1 MTIVE
6 TLSRIAE
13 PWARAYGDSKLLMN
27 GVMFGHV
34 GGFLVA
40 GGLAIAADRVVIR
53 AARANADVR
62 RVHLSEFHAV
72 HAPVL
77 IGLAVTFATGLLL
90 FLADVETF
98 ATAPVF
104 WIKMGFLALLLVNG
118 SGLRKSAHRLG
129 TGEAPDRDWQALRRS
144 AAASTLLWLV
154 AVLTG
159 VMLVN
164 L

>member
-1 MTIVE
+1 MTIFE
-6 TLSRIAE
+6 TLARLAS
-13 PWARAYGDSKLLMN
+13 PWASAYGDSKLLRN

-34 GGFLVA
+34 GGFLIA
-40 GGLAIAADRVVIR
+40 GGLAIASDRAVIR
-53 AARANADVR
+53 ASRAAPDARS
-62 RVHLSEFHAV
+62 VHLSEFHSV
-72 HAPVL
+72 HTPVL
-77 IGLAVTFATGLLL
+77 VGLAVTFVTGLLL

-104 WIKMGFLALLLVNG
+104 WIKMGFLALLLANG
-118 SGLRKSAHRLG
+118 AGLRKAAHRLDAG
-129 TGEAPDRDWQALRRS
+129 DAPDRAWQALRRS

>member
-6 TLSRIAE
+6 TLVRLAE
-13 PWARAYGDSKLLMN
+13 PWASAYGDSKLLMN

-40 GGLAIAADRVVIR
+40 GGLAIAADRAVIR
-53 AARANADVR
+53 ATRASADAR
-62 RVHLSEFHAV
+62 RVHLSEFHDV

-104 WIKMGFLALLLVNG
+104 WIKMGFLALLLANG
-118 SGLRKSAHRLG
+118 SGLRKAAHRLD
-129 TGEAPDRDWQALRRS
+129 TGEAADRDWQALRRS
-144 AAASTLLWLV
+144 AAASTLLWFV

>member
-1 MTIVE
+1 MTLVE
-6 TLSRIAE
+6 TLVRIAE
-13 PWARAYGDSKLLMN
+13 PWATAYGNSKWLMN

-34 GGFLVA
+34 GGFLAA
-40 GGLAIAADRVVIR
+40 GGLAIAADRAMIR
-53 AARANADVR
+53 AARAGADAR

-77 IGLAVTFATGLLL
+77 LALAVTFATGVLL

-104 WIKMGFLALLLVNG
+104 WVKMGFLALLLVNG
-118 SGLRKSAHRLG
+118 SGLRKAARRLDPSG
-129 TGEAPDRDWQALRRS
+129 APDRDWQALRRS
-144 AAASTLLWLV
+144 AAASTLLWMV

>member
-6 TLSRIAE
+6 ALAHFAE
-13 PWARAYGDSKLLMN
+13 PWASAYGNSKLLMN

-34 GGFLVA
+34 GGFLIA
-40 GGLAIAADRVVIR
+40 GGLAIAADRAVIR
-53 AARANADVR
+53 ATSAGPDAR

-77 IGLAVTFATGLLL
+77 VGLAVTFATGLLL

-104 WIKMGFLALLLVNG
+104 WIKMGFLALLLLTG
-118 SGLRKSAHRLG
+118 SGLRKAAHRLDA
-129 TGEAPDRDWQALRRS
+129 GEAPDREWQALRRS

>member
-1 MTIVE
+1 MTILE
-6 TLSRIAE
+6 TLARIAE
-13 PWARAYGDSKLLMN
+13 PWASAYGDSKLLMN

-53 AARANADVR
+53 AARANADAR

-104 WIKMGFLALLLVNG
+104 WIKMGSLVLLLVNG
-118 SGLRKSAHRLG
+118 SGLRKTARRLD

>member
-6 TLSRIAE
+6 SIARIAE
-13 PWARAYGDSKLLMN
+13 PWAAAYGDSKLLMN
-27 GVMFGHV
+27 GVMFSHI
-34 GGFLVA
+34 GGFLLA
-40 GGLAIAADRVVIR
+40 GGLALAADRTVFRV
-53 AARANADVR
+53 AVSDTDARR
-62 RVHLSEFHAV
+62 MHLAELNAV

-77 IGLAVTFATGLLL
+77 IGLGVAFLSGILL
-90 FLADVETF
+90 FLTDVETF

-104 WIKMGFLALLLVNG
+104 WVKMGFLVLLLGNG
-118 SGLRKSAHRLG
+118 AALRKTGHRLAAG
-129 TGEAPDRDWQALRRS
+129 QVSERTWQALRRS
-144 AAASTLLWLV
+144 AAASSLLWLV

>member
-1 MTIVE
+1 MTLVE
-6 TLSRIAE
+6 ILAHIAE
-13 PWARAYGDSKLLMN
+13 PWATAYDNSKLLMN

-34 GGFLVA
+34 GGFLIA

-53 AARANADVR
+53 ATNASADAR
-62 RVHLSEFHAV
+62 RVHLGEFHAV
-72 HAPVL
+72 HGPVL
-77 IGLAVTFATGLLL
+77 MGLAVTFATGLLL

-129 TGEAPDRDWQALRRS
+129 AGEASDGDWQALRRS

>member
-1 MTIVE
+1 MPIVE
-6 TLSRIAE
+6 TLTRLAE
-13 PWARAYGDSKLLMN
+13 PWASAYGDSKLLMN

-40 GGLAIAADRVVIR
+40 GGLAIAADRAVIR
-53 AARANADVR
+53 ATNAGADAR

-77 IGLAVTFATGLLL
+77 VGLAVTFATGLLL

-104 WIKMGFLALLLVNG
+104 WIEMGSLALLLANG
-118 SGLRKSAHRLG
+118 AGLRRAAHRLD

-144 AAASTLLWLV
+144 AAASTLLCLV

>member
-6 TLSRIAE
+6 SLAHLAE
-13 PWARAYGDSKLLMN
+13 PWATAYDNSKLLMN

-34 GGFLVA
+34 AGFLIA
-40 GGLAIAADRVVIR
+40 GGLAIAADRAVIR
-53 AARANADVR
+53 ATAAGPDSR
-62 RVHLSEFHAV
+62 RVHLSEFHTV

-104 WIKMGFLALLLVNG
+104 WIKMGFLALLLANG
-118 SGLRKSAHRLG
+118 AGLRRAARRLDAG
-129 TGEAPDRDWQALRRS
+129 DAPDRDWQALRRS